1 MEKAERIRNIY
12 KSNSSIGVSLSNI
25 KTININNSK
34 NKEDK
39 NAKLSE
45 N

>member
-12 KSNSSIGVSLSNI
+12 KSNINIGVSLSNI
-25 KTININNSK
+25 KTMNNSK

-39 NAKLSE
+39 NVKLSE